1 VTEGAVQLIVIS
13 LPVLVL
19 IAVVLVRAVQVIPQA
34 TAAVIERLGRYKTT
48 AGAGTVFLV
57 PFVDKVRER
66 VDLREQVVSFAPQ
79 PVITKD
85 GLTVHIDTSVSFQ
98 VTDPK
103 AAVYEISDYVAGVEQ
118 LTTMTLRDVVGGV
131 SLGTPSRPV
140 SGSPP
145 WFAARWTRPSAAGG
159 SGYGGWRSKG
169 STTVLRTR
177 TSSGGTGASRCA
189 KIRTAE
195 SQRSAGTRRGIP
207 WPKARCC

>member
-19 IAVVLVRAVQVIPQA
+19 IAVALVRAVQVNPQA

-131 SLGTPSRPV
+131 SLGDALTSGFRIATVVRGEMDEAVRRWGLRVWRVEIKGINHRPQDQDEL
-140 SGSPP
+140 
-145 WFAARWTRPSAAGG
+145 GG
-159 SGYGGWRSKG
+159 N
-169 STTVLRTR
+169 
-177 TSSGGTGASRCA
+177 
-189 KIRTAE
+189 
-195 SQRSAGTRRGIP
+195 RREP
-207 WPKARCC
+207 VREDPHR

>member
-1 VTEGAVQLIVIS
+1 
-13 LPVLVL
+13 
-19 IAVVLVRAVQVIPQA
+19 VRAVQVIPQA

-131 SLGTPSRPV
+131 SLGDALTSGFRIATVVRGEMDEAVRRWGLRVWRVEIKGINHRPQDQDEL
-140 SGSPP
+140 
-145 WFAARWTRPSAAGG
+145 GG
-159 SGYGGWRSKG
+159 N
-169 STTVLRTR
+169 
-177 TSSGGTGASRCA
+177 
-189 KIRTAE
+189 
-195 SQRSAGTRRGIP
+195 RREP
-207 WPKARCC
+207 VREDPHR

>member
-19 IAVVLVRAVQVIPQA
+19 IAVALVRAVQVIPQA

-66 VDLREQVVSFAPQ
+66 VDLREQVVSFAPH

-131 SLGTPSRPV
+131 SLGDALTSGFRIATVVRGEMDEAVRRWGLRVWRVEIKGINHRPQDQDEL
-140 SGSPP
+140 
-145 WFAARWTRPSAAGG
+145 GG
-159 SGYGGWRSKG
+159 N
-169 STTVLRTR
+169 
-177 TSSGGTGASRCA
+177 
-189 KIRTAE
+189 
-195 SQRSAGTRRGIP
+195 RREP
-207 WPKARCC
+207 VREDPHR

>member
-1 VTEGAVQLIVIS
+1 
-13 LPVLVL
+13 
-19 IAVVLVRAVQVIPQA
+19 VVLVRAVQVIPQA

-118 LTTMTLRDVVGGV
+118 LTTMTLREVVSGV
-131 SLGTPSRPV
+131 SLGDALTSRFRIATVVRGEMDEAVRRWGLRVWRVEIKGIDHRPQDQDKLGGDRREPV
-140 SGSPP
+140 REDPH
-145 WFAARWTRPSAAGG
+145 R
-159 SGYGGWRSKG
+159 
-169 STTVLRTR
+169 
-177 TSSGGTGASRCA
+177 
-189 KIRTAE
+189 
-195 SQRSAGTRRGIP
+195 
-207 WPKARCC
+207 

>member
-13 LPVLVL
+13 LPVLLL

-131 SLGTPSRPV
+131 SLGDALTSGFRIATVVRGEMDEAVRRWGLRVWRVEIKGINHRPQDQDEL
-140 SGSPP
+140 
-145 WFAARWTRPSAAGG
+145 GG
-159 SGYGGWRSKG
+159 N
-169 STTVLRTR
+169 
-177 TSSGGTGASRCA
+177 
-189 KIRTAE
+189 
-195 SQRSAGTRRGIP
+195 RREP
-207 WPKARCC
+207 VREDPHR

>member
-19 IAVVLVRAVQVIPQA
+19 IAVALVRAVQVIPQA

-131 SLGTPSRPV
+131 SLGDALTSGFRIATVVRGEMDEAVRRWGLRVWRVEIKGINHRPQDQDEL
-140 SGSPP
+140 
-145 WFAARWTRPSAAGG
+145 GG
-159 SGYGGWRSKG
+159 N
-169 STTVLRTR
+169 
-177 TSSGGTGASRCA
+177 
-189 KIRTAE
+189 
-195 SQRSAGTRRGIP
+195 RREP
-207 WPKARCC
+207 VREDPHR

>member
-19 IAVVLVRAVQVIPQA
+19 IAVALVRAVQVIPQA

-48 AGAGTVFLV
+48 AGAGTLFLV

-131 SLGTPSRPV
+131 SLGDALTSGFRIATVVRGEMDEAVRRWGLRVWRVEIKGINHRPQDQDEL
-140 SGSPP
+140 
-145 WFAARWTRPSAAGG
+145 GG
-159 SGYGGWRSKG
+159 N
-169 STTVLRTR
+169 
-177 TSSGGTGASRCA
+177 
-189 KIRTAE
+189 
-195 SQRSAGTRRGIP
+195 RREP
-207 WPKARCC
+207 VREDPHR